1 MKLSF
6 GEIHSP
12 FICVDDITIVPED
25 MNFVIYNPKLND
37 TDRRECVRRVMQNRF
52 NVTLTEE
59 QLDEICSYDK
69 HHLDECLEKIKACI
83 K

>member
-1 MKLSF
+1 MF

-25 MNFVIYNPKLND
+25 MNFVIYNPNLND
-37 TDRRECVRRVMQNRF
+37 RDKRDLVRTVMQNRF

-69 HHLDECLEKIKACI
+69 HHLDECLEKIKSYI
-83 K
+83 D

>member
-1 MKLSF
+1 MSF

-12 FICVDDITIVPED
+12 FICVDDITIIPED
-25 MNFVIYNPKLND
+25 MNFVIYNPNLND
-37 TDRRECVRRVMQNRF
+37 VDKRECVRRVMQNRF

-69 HHLDECLEKIKACI
+69 HHLNECLEKIKSFI
-83 K
+83 D